1 MSRAIAEQ
9 SRFSTDYHFAAT
21 HPGVLRERPT
31 GAMNR
36 AEMHRRMNERCALDP
51 GLRQSLFDHP
61 RAIYAVA
68 VEECFGLHRSLFFV
82 QISHVEVIAEDEVT
96 LGVVLPACHLGCV
109 APRLP
114 TGEEQAD
121 SQCHICS
128 HRETTCHQV
137 LAQPALTDANRDN
150 VRTWIQNRAKTDASF
165 REHLIASPSAAW
177 SQMLGEL
184 KLPVNHPLNKIHTM
198 RLLVESAETIG
209 FVLEWDGIG
218 VSMNGGVAR
227 TSLGTS
233 GL

>member
-31 GAMNR
+31 GAMDR
-36 AEMHRRMNERCALDP
+36 AEMHRRVNERCAHDP

-82 QISHVEVIAEDEVT
+82 QISHVEVIAEDQVT
-96 LGVVLPACHLGCV
+96 LGVVLTACHLGCV

-114 TGEEQAD
+114 TGEEQSD

-128 HRETTCHQV
+128 HRDATCHPV
-137 LAQPALTDANRDN
+137 PARPASTEANRDN
-150 VRTWIQNRAKTDASF
+150 VRTWIQHRAQVDASF
-165 REHLIASPSAAW
+165 HEHLIASPSAAW
-177 SQMLGEL
+177 SQILGEL
-184 KLPVNHPLNKIHTM
+184 NLPANHSLHKIHTL

-209 FVLEWDGIG
+209 FVLEWVGME
-218 VSMNGGVAR
+218 VPMHEQ
-227 TSLGTS
+227 
-233 GL
+233 